1 MSGLSA
7 CGCECAKLNRGVSYA
22 FGGLLLAAALGPLNA
37 AELSFA
43 IGHPPQSYAVKGAHV
58 FAATLRDET
67 GGEVTARIYALSL
80 LSLTETSPGLR
91 AGLADVGMVLTTYHA
106 GEYPTINLLHDA
118 SMVLD
123 RFPSLPRHLKGAAYA
138 PAMAEFILK
147 RCPECIA
154 EFARQN
160 QVYTG
165 AVATTPYA
173 LSCVHPVRTMA
184 ELRGARLRVGGAN
197 WARWA
202 EAMQAVPITM
212 AGNEMLEA
220 LTQRIIDCVVLSLP
234 DVRGFG
240 LSNSVHAVT
249 ADIPGGVYVVAFANV
264 NRDTWRGLTAAQR
277 RAFMKASAQG
287 TAAANWAYSQGEQQV
302 IEQITAAGGDV
313 YEADAPVREASARFA
328 EADLRH
334 LAEIYAAQG
343 VVRSRQILDD
353 FLPILERWALRV
365 QQVSSAEQL
374 ADIYWQELY
383 STVDVSDPDR

>member
-1 MSGLSA
+1 M
-7 CGCECAKLNRGVSYA
+7 NRRASYA
-22 FGGLLLAAALGPLNA
+22 LGGFLLAAALGPLNA

-43 IGHPPQSYAVKGAHV
+43 IGHPPQSHAVKAAHV
-58 FAATLRDET
+58 FATTLRDET

-80 LSLTETSPGLR
+80 LSLAETSSGVR
-91 AGLADVGMVLTTYHA
+91 AGLADVGMVLTTYQA
-106 GEYPTINLLHDA
+106 GVYPTINLLHDA

-123 RFPSLPRHLKGAAYA
+123 RFSGLPRRLKGVAYA
-138 PAMAEFILK
+138 PALAEFVLK

-160 QVYTG
+160 QIYTG
-165 AVATTPYA
+165 AAATTPYA
-173 LSCVHPVRTMA
+173 LSCVRPVRTMA
-184 ELRGARLRVGGAN
+184 ELRGSRLRVGGAN

-202 EAMQAVPITM
+202 EVMHAVPITM

-220 LTQRIIDCVVLSLP
+220 LRQGIIDCVVLSLP

-240 LSNSVHAVT
+240 LNSSVHAVT
-249 ADIPGGVYVVAFANV
+249 ADIPGGVYVAAFANV

-277 RAFMKASAQG
+277 RAVMKATAQG
-287 TAAANWAYSQGEQQV
+287 TATANWAYSQGEQQV

-313 YEADAPVREASARFA
+313 YEADASVREASARFA

-334 LAEIYAAQG
+334 LAEIYTAQG
-343 VVRSRQILDD
+343 VARSQQILDE
-353 FLPILERWALRV
+353 FLPILERWTLRV

-374 ADIYWQELY
+374 ADIYWRELY